1 MKRKDLPPPSPPLP
15 PPLPSE
21 SRRGAVAKP
30 SQRSARREMLSEVG
44 LVRIGVVFWLAL
56 ASLSTML
63 ISLTPVVREWMHS
76 GDPLTTSWD
85 RWIYLLLF
93 LAMLQSAYVI
103 YLIQLPTGFSLRM
116 CAIISL
122 ATASLYCLGLAF
134 FLFAPI
140 ESGGVVWLDLIDA
153 HRRGIP
159 ANWCLFMLCLYL
171 PLTFYQGKVAADW
184 RREEKLWRARV
195 E

>member
-1 MKRKDLPPPSPPLP
+1 
-15 PPLPSE
+15 
-21 SRRGAVAKP
+21 
-30 SQRSARREMLSEVG
+30 MLSEFG
-44 LVRIGVVFWLAL
+44 LDRIWIVFWLAL

-63 ISLTPVVREWMHS
+63 ISLAPVFREWMLS

-93 LAMLQSAYVI
+93 LAMLQFAYVI
-103 YLIQLPTGFSLRM
+103 HLVQLPTGFSLRM
-116 CAIISL
+116 CAIVSL
-122 ATASLYCLGLAF
+122 ATASLYSLGLAF
-134 FLFAPI
+134 FLFAAV
-140 ESGGVVWLDLIDA
+140 ESRWVAWLDLIDA

-159 ANWCLFMLCLYL
+159 SNWCLFMLCLYL

-184 RREEKLWRARV
+184 RREERLWRARV